1 MIIFKLSR
9 MINETKL
16 YMKNN
21 NNDEK
26 LLTENIEQEKMRENN
41 YQIIKIQ

>member
-1 MIIFKLSR
+1 MIIFKFSR